1 MSMNGRSEG
10 PAAQTLRINAIQSNG
25 IRYTANSDM
34 GMGRIAPTKR
44 RRKKSRAENLV
55 AAPDMAQL
63 KRFCYY
69 LAALEPTFFLADQ
82 IQAHLEEFLKSDS
95 GSDSSDGAAL
105 RRLFRGCQEVIQ
117 DADFTYFVLRPRAGA
132 KLLVRIHPEQD
143 ALEEV
148 SREQYLQV
156 KDTLVQGPEVAA
168 LRGLAI
174 DFRPFFAGFP
184 RVTSAREMGEGISFL
199 NRHLSG
205 QMYQNPE
212 VFRRALL
219 HFLQDCQLNGLSIL
233 VANHVDSPET
243 LAEGLDSIV
252 SSLSD
257 RPDDTPY
264 AEVAHEMLVDGFEA
278 GWGRTVGMIRENLF
292 LLNQVLDSSDPGRFE
307 RFLATLPLVRTVLMV
322 SPHGWFAQDG
332 VLGRPDT
339 GGQVTYVLDQT
350 RALENRLIQ
359 LFSDCGIEAAP
370 RIVVLTRLIPN
381 ADGTTCGV
389 AREKIHGTEDCWI
402 VRVPFRDPGGEVVQD
417 WISRFQIWPYLESFA
432 DEARHTVVN
441 ELMGR
446 PDLIIGHY
454 SDGNLVAHRLAED
467 LETTHCAAVHALE
480 KTKYLLS
487 DMHWAGMENDYR
499 FSLQFSADM
508 IAYNSADY
516 IISSSYREI
525 GGTDQDM
532 GMFEAYETFSMPG
545 LYRVISGM
553 DPKLARHNIVPP
565 GASEEYFFPHSEH
578 PRRVE
583 AMANHL
589 AGQLLSAEPGENAVG
604 VLENP
609 DLPPVFAMARMDRIK
624 NLGGLAEVFGKHADL
639 RKAANLF
646 IVSSITDPEQSSD
659 QEEIAEIHRMY
670 ALLDEFN
677 LHGHVRW
684 CAARLNKVETGEI
697 YRVVA
702 DRGGVFAQ
710 PAFMET
716 FGLTVVEAMA
726 CGLPVVVTCFGGPSE
741 IVIDEQSG
749 AVRDPND
756 HEAFGDAL
764 YRVVSKRK
772 VWERFSQQGVKRV
785 QDAFTWARHAE
796 RILQL
801 SNVYSYWNYL
811 DVMNRPALDQYIE
824 TLYHT
829 VYRPRLWAIERE

>member
-1 MSMNGRSEG
+1 MKGRYGKQPGKQRTNRPKYPSRSRNIG
-10 PAAQTLRINAIQSNG
+10 S
-25 IRYTANSDM
+25 SDI
-34 GMGRIAPTKR
+34 GRGGIAPTKR
-44 RRKKSRAENLV
+44 RRAKPRSERLAIT
-55 AAPDMAQL
+55 PDIPQL
-63 KRFCYY
+63 KRFCCY
-69 LAALEPTFFLADQ
+69 LAAQDSHFLLADQ
-82 IQAHLEEFLKSDS
+82 IQQQLGRFLESEGGGDE
-95 GSDSSDGAAL
+95 AADTLL
-105 RRLFRGCQEVIQ
+105 RRVLRGCQEVILQ
-117 DADFTYFVLRPRAGA
+117 ADYTYFLLRPRAGKKHIA
-132 KLLVRIHPEQD
+132 RLHPQQES
-143 ALEEV
+143 LEEV

-156 KDTLVQGPEVAA
+156 KDTLVQAPEIAA
-168 LRGLAI
+168 RRGLVI

-184 RVTSAREMGEGISFL
+184 KVNTTREMGAGISFL

-219 HFLQDCQLNGLSIL
+219 HFLQDCQINGVSIL
-233 VANHVDSPET
+233 VANRLDSPDGFMEE
-243 LAEGLDSIV
+243 LATVEA
-252 SSLSD
+252 SLAD
-257 RPDDTPY
+257 LPADTPY
-264 AEVAHEMLVDGFEA
+264 VEIAHAMLVHGFEA
-278 GWGRTVGMIRENLF
+278 GWGSTAGTIRETLT
-292 LLNQVLDSSDPGRFE
+292 LLSQVLDSSDPVRFE
-307 RFLATLPLVRTVLMV
+307 RFLARLPLVRTVLMV

-350 RALENRLIQ
+350 RAIEHRLIT
-359 LFSDCGIEAAP
+359 LFRECGIDAAP
-370 RIVVLTRLIPN
+370 KIVVLTRLIPN

-389 AREKIHGTEDCWI
+389 PREKIHGTEDCWI
-402 VRVPFRDPGGEVVQD
+402 VRVPFRDPGGEIVPD

-432 DEARHTVVN
+432 DEARQTVVT

-487 DMHWAGMENDYR
+487 DMHWADMEKDYR
-499 FSLQFSADM
+499 FSLQFTADM

-525 GGTDQDM
+525 GGTDQDL

-553 DPKLARHNIVPP
+553 DPRLARHNIVPP
-565 GASEEYFFPHSEH
+565 GASEEYFFPNSAHS
-578 PRRVE
+578 RRVE
-583 AMANHL
+583 AMANRL
-589 AGQLLSAEPGENAVG
+589 ASQFLAAEPGDDAVG
-604 VLENP
+604 TLANP
-609 DLPPVFAMARMDRIK
+609 ELPPVFAMARMDRIK
-624 NLGGLAEVFGKHADL
+624 NLGGLAEVFGKHQGL
-639 RKAANLF
+639 RDAANLF
-646 IVSSITDPEQSSD
+646 LISSITDPEKSSD
-659 QEEIAEIHRMY
+659 QEEIIEIRRMY
-670 ALLDEFN
+670 QLLDAYQ
-677 LHGHVRW
+677 LYGHVRW

-702 DRGGVFAQ
+702 DRHGVFAQ

-741 IVIDEQSG
+741 IVIDGESG

-756 HEAFGDAL
+756 HTAFGDAL
-764 YRVVSKRK
+764 HQVLADRAI
-772 VWERFSQQGVKRV
+772 WDRFSQQGMKRV
-785 QDAFTWARHAE
+785 HDAFTWTAHAE

-824 TLYHT
+824 TLYHA
-829 VYRPRLWAIERE
+829 VYRPRLWINERQQ

>member
-1 MSMNGRSEG
+1 MSEHNDQTAEPVSAFPVHGNGSHYHG
-10 PAAQTLRINAIQSNG
+10 
-25 IRYTANSDM
+25 NSDM

-44 RRKKSRAENLV
+44 RPAKSRSESLAV
-55 AAPDMAQL
+55 KPDLPQL

-69 LAALEPTFFLADQ
+69 LGSLDSNFFLADQ
-82 IQAHLEEFLKSDS
+82 IQSHLEQFLESEGQGGQS
-95 GSDSSDGAAL
+95 NGSLL
-105 RRLFRGCQEVIQ
+105 RRVLRGCQEIIQ
-117 DADFTYFVLRPRAGA
+117 ESDFTYFLLRPRAGA
-132 KLLVRIHPEQD
+132 KLIVRLHPEQD

-156 KDTLVQGPEVAA
+156 KDTLVQGPEVAS
-168 LRGLAI
+168 LRGLEI

-199 NRHLSG
+199 NRRLSG

-212 VFRRALL
+212 LFRRALL
-219 HFLQDCQLNGLSIL
+219 QFLQDCQLNGLSLL
-233 VANHVDSPET
+233 VAGHVDSPET
-243 LAEGLDSIV
+243 LAEALEAVGA
-252 SSLSD
+252 SLTD
-257 RPDDTPY
+257 QEDEVPY
-264 AEVAHEMLVDGFEA
+264 CDVAHEMLIHGFEA
-278 GWGRTVGMIRENLF
+278 GWGRSVGMIRESLT
-292 LLNQVLDSSDPGRFE
+292 LLGQVLDSADPVRFE
-307 RFLATLPLVRTVLMV
+307 RFLGRLPLVRTVLMV

-350 RALENRLIQ
+350 RAIEKRLSD
-359 LFSDCGIEAAP
+359 LFHDCGIDAAP
-370 RIVVLTRLIPN
+370 RIVVLTRLISN
-381 ADGTTCGV
+381 ADGTTCAV
-389 AREKIHGTEDCWI
+389 PREKIHGTEDSWI
-402 VRVPFRDPGGEVVQD
+402 VRVPFRDLSGEVIPD

-432 DEARHTVVN
+432 DEAKQTVVT

-487 DMHWAGMENDYR
+487 DMHWADMEQDYR
-499 FSLQFSADM
+499 FSLQFTADM
-508 IAYNSADY
+508 ISYNSADY

-525 GGTDQDM
+525 GGTDRDM

-565 GASEEYFFPHSEH
+565 GASEEYFFPYSEH
-578 PRRVE
+578 PRRVA
-583 AMANHL
+583 AMANRL
-589 AGQLLSAEPGENAVG
+589 GEQFLSAEPGSDAVG
-604 VLENP
+604 TLENP

-624 NLGGLAEVFGKHADL
+624 NLGGLAEVFGKHEGL
-639 RKAANLF
+639 RSAANLF
-646 IVSSITDPEQSSD
+646 IISSITDPNQSSD
-659 QEEIAEIHRMY
+659 QEETGEIHRMY
-670 ALLDEFN
+670 SLLDEYG

-741 IVIDEQSG
+741 IVIDGESG

-756 HEAFGDAL
+756 HPVFGEAL
-764 YRVVSKRK
+764 YRAVTDQET
-772 VWERFSQQGVKRV
+772 WGRFSRQGVHRV
-785 QDAFTWARHAE
+785 HDAFTWARHAE

-829 VYRPRLWAIERE
+829 VYRPRLWAIEKE

>member
-1 MSMNGRSEG
+1 MNERDERR
-10 PAAQTLRINAIQSNG
+10 AATTEAVDHVRPRVN
-25 IRYTANSDM
+25 RYTAHGDM
-34 GMGRIAPTKR
+34 GTGRIAPTR
-44 RRKKSRAENLV
+44 RRRAKSRAESLV
-55 AAPDMAQL
+55 AAPDLPQL
-63 KRFCYY
+63 KRFCYH
-69 LAALEPTFFLADQ
+69 LAALDSQFFLADQ
-82 IQAHLEEFLKSDS
+82 IQLHLDEFLE
-95 GSDSSDGAAL
+95 SDGGEEDAGNTSL
-105 RRLFRGCQEVIQ
+105 RRLFRGCQEIIQ
-117 DADFTYFVLRPRAGA
+117 EADFTYFVLRPRAGA
-132 KLLVRIHPEQD
+132 KLLVRLHPEQEG
-143 ALEEV
+143 LEEV

-168 LRGLAI
+168 LRGLSI

-205 QMYQNPE
+205 QMYQNPD

-219 HFLQDCQLNGLSIL
+219 HFLQDCQLNGVSIL
-233 VANHVDSPET
+233 VASHVDSPEA
-243 LAEGLDSIV
+243 LAEGLNSIDA
-252 SSLSD
+252 SLSEL
-257 RPDDTPY
+257 PDDTPY
-264 AEVAHEMLVDGFEA
+264 VEVAHEMLVDGFEA
-278 GWGRTVGMIRENLF
+278 GWGRTVGVIRDSLS
-292 LLNQVLDSSDPGRFE
+292 LLGQVLESSDPGRFE
-307 RFLATLPLVRTVLMV
+307 RFLARLPLVRTVLMV

-350 RALENRLIQ
+350 RAVENRLID
-359 LFSDCGIEAAP
+359 LFRDCGIDAAP

-389 AREKIHGTEDCWI
+389 PREKIHGTEDCWI
-402 VRVPFRDPGGEVVQD
+402 VRVPFRDPSGEVVPD

-432 DEARHTVVN
+432 DEARHTVVT

-487 DMHWAGMENDYR
+487 DMHWADMENDYR

-532 GMFEAYETFSMPG
+532 GMFEAYETYSMPG
-545 LYRVISGM
+545 LYRVVSGM

-565 GASEEYFFPHSEH
+565 GASEEYFFPYSDHSK
-578 PRRVE
+578 RVE
-583 AMANHL
+583 AMANRL
-589 AGQLLSAEPGENAVG
+589 AQQLLAAEPGDDAVG
-604 VLENP
+604 VLDNP

-624 NLGGLAEVFGKHADL
+624 NLGGLAEVFGKHPRL
-639 RKAANLF
+639 REAANLF

-659 QEEIAEIHRMY
+659 QEEIAEIQRMY
-670 ALLDEFN
+670 GLLDEYG

-741 IVIDEQSG
+741 IVIDGRSG
-749 AVRDPND
+749 LVRDPND
-756 HEAFGDAL
+756 HEAFGEGL
-764 YRVVSKRK
+764 YRIVSDHS
-772 VWERFSQQGVKRV
+772 VWTRLSEEGAKRV
-785 QDAFTWARHAE
+785 QEAFTWKRHAE

-829 VYRPRLWAIERE
+829 VYRPRLWSIEKE

>member
-1 MSMNGRSEG
+1 MQKKRRELARRAHAGSSAPPVRNRHSVASEV
-10 PAAQTLRINAIQSNG
+10 
-25 IRYTANSDM
+25 D
-34 GMGRIAPTKR
+34 MGRIAPTR
-44 RRKKSRAENLV
+44 RRRAKARPARLPV
-55 AAPDMAQL
+55 APDLPQL

-69 LAALEPTFFLADQ
+69 LGAQQSNFFLTDQ
-82 IQAHLEEFLKSDS
+82 IQTHLERFLQ
-95 GSDSSDGAAL
+95 SDGEEKNSTEAL
-105 RRLFRGCQEVIQ
+105 LHRLLRGCQEVVR
-117 DADFTYFVLRPRAGA
+117 DANYTYFLLRPRAGT
-132 KLLVRIHPEQD
+132 KHIVRLHPEQG

-156 KDTLVQGPEVAA
+156 KDTLVQGPEMAA
-168 LRGLAI
+168 RRGLVI

-184 RVTSAREMGEGISFL
+184 RVNTTRDMGAGISFL

-212 VFRRALL
+212 VFRQALVQ
-219 HFLQDCQLNGLSIL
+219 FLQDCQLNGVSIL
-233 VANHVDSPET
+233 VANRLESPDLFIEELGAVENA
-243 LAEGLDSIV
+243 LAEFD
-252 SSLSD
+252 
-257 RPDDTPY
+257 
-264 AEVAHEMLVDGFEA
+264 AEVPYDQVAHPMLVHGFEA
-278 GWGRTVGMIRENLF
+278 GWGRTVGTIRENLA
-292 LLNQVLDSSDPGRFE
+292 LLAQVLDSADPVRFE
-307 RFLATLPLVRTVLMV
+307 RFLARLPLVRTVLMV
-322 SPHGWFAQDG
+322 SPHGWFAQDA

-350 RALENRLIQ
+350 RALENRLIR
-359 LFSDCGIEAAP
+359 LFEESGIDAAP
-370 RIVVLTRLIPN
+370 KIVVLTRLIPN

-389 AREKIHGTEDCWI
+389 PREKIHGTQDCWI
-402 VRVPFRDPGGEVVQD
+402 VRVPFRDPSGEVVPD
-417 WISRFQIWPYLESFA
+417 WISRFHIWPYLESFG
-432 DEARHTVVN
+432 DEARQVVVT
-441 ELMGR
+441 ELLGR

-487 DMHWAGMENDYR
+487 DMHWADMEKDYH
-499 FSLQFSADM
+499 FSLQFTADL

-525 GGTDQDM
+525 GGTNQDM

-565 GASEEYFFPHSEH
+565 GASEEYFFPFTDRA
-578 PRRVE
+578 RRVE
-583 AMANHL
+583 AMARRL
-589 AGQLLSAEPGENAVG
+589 AAQFLSAEPGENAIG
-604 VLENP
+604 TLANP

-624 NLGGLAEVFGKHADL
+624 NLGGLAEVFGKHAAL
-639 RKAANLF
+639 RQSANLF
-646 IVSSITDPEQSSD
+646 IISSITDPARSSD
-659 QEEIAEIHRMY
+659 QEEIVEIRRMY
-670 ALLDEFN
+670 ELMDAYG

-697 YRVVA
+697 YRVAA
-702 DRGGVFAQ
+702 DLGGVFAQ

-716 FGLTVVEAMA
+716 FGLTVIEAMA

-741 IVIDEQSG
+741 IVIDGQSG

-756 HEAFGDAL
+756 HASFGDAL
-764 YRVVSKRK
+764 HQVVSDRPT
-772 VWERFSQQGVKRV
+772 WDRFSQQGIARV
-785 QDAFTWARHAE
+785 HDAFTWSRHAD

-829 VYRPRLWAIERE
+829 VYRPRLWGQ

>member
-1 MSMNGRSEG
+1 MKRKATQTIEPARIVTPLNVQGR
-10 PAAQTLRINAIQSNG
+10 
-25 IRYTANSDM
+25 RYVGDSDL
-34 GMGRIAPTKR
+34 GTGRIAPTER
-44 RRKKSRAENLV
+44 RRVKPRVTSLV
-55 AAPDMAQL
+55 ATPDIPQL

-69 LAALEPTFFLADQ
+69 LAATGTTFFLADQ
-82 IQAHLEEFLKSDS
+82 IQSNLERFLETDTGAEASDAVS
-95 GSDSSDGAAL
+95 L
-105 RRLFRGCQEVIQ
+105 RRLFRGCQEIIQ
-117 DADFTYFVLRPRAGA
+117 ESDYTYFVLRPKAGA
-132 KLLVRIHPEQD
+132 RLLVRIHPEHN

-156 KDTLVQGPEVAA
+156 KDTLVQGPEIAA

-219 HFLQDCQLNGLSIL
+219 HFLQDCQLNGVSIL
-233 VANHVDSPET
+233 VAPHVESPEI
-243 LAEGLDSIV
+243 LAEGLNSIEA
-252 SSLSD
+252 LLAEHAAT
-257 RPDDTPY
+257 TPY
-264 AEVAHEMLVDGFEA
+264 AKVAHAMLVEGFEA
-278 GWGRTVGMIRENLF
+278 GWGCNVGMIRENLS
-292 LLNQVLDSSDPGRFE
+292 LLSQVLDSSDPVRFE
-307 RFLATLPLVRTVLMV
+307 RFLGRLPLVRTVLMV

-350 RALENRLIQ
+350 RALEKRMRV
-359 LFSDCGIEAAP
+359 LFEECGIEAFP
-370 RIVVLTRLIPN
+370 RIVVLTRLIPD

-389 AREKIHGTEDCWI
+389 PREKIHGTEDCWI
-402 VRVPFRDPGGEVVQD
+402 VRVPFRDRGGSIVPH
-417 WISRFQIWPYLESFA
+417 WISRFQIWPYLEAFA
-432 DEARHTVVN
+432 DESRQTVVT

-499 FSLQFSADM
+499 FSLHFTADM

-532 GMFEAYETFSMPG
+532 GMFESYETFSMPG

-565 GASEEYFFPHSEH
+565 GASEEYFFPYSEH

-583 AMANHL
+583 AMANRL
-589 AGQLLSAEPGENAVG
+589 GGQLLSAEPNENAVG
-604 VLENP
+604 VLEDP

-624 NLGGLAEVFGKHADL
+624 NLGGLVEVFGKHSSL
-639 RKAANLF
+639 RDAANLF
-646 IVSSITDPEQSSD
+646 IVSSIIDAGQSSD
-659 QEEIAEIHRMY
+659 QEEITEIQRMY
-670 ALLDEFN
+670 ELLDRFD

-741 IVIDEQSG
+741 IVVDEESG

-756 HEAFGDAL
+756 HAAFGDAL
-764 YRVVSKRK
+764 YRVVSDGAT
-772 VWERFSQQGVKRV
+772 WNRFSQQGVKRV
-785 QDAFTWARHAE
+785 LDAFTWARHAE

-811 DVMNRPALDQYIE
+811 DVMNRTALDQYIE

-829 VYRPRLWAIERE
+829 VYRPRLWAMERE